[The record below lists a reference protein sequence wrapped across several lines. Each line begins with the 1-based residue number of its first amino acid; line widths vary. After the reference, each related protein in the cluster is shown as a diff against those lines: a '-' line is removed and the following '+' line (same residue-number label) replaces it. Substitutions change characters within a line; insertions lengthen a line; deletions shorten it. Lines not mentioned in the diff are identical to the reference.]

1 MVFVQHITEI
11 ISISI
16 ATELNGGYSMG
27 QTSRF
32 LEKIYDER
40 DYLSELQSKIET
52 TVAALCDGDIEKSEN
67 ILSAIWGLQNQA
79 NSLSRQVWLDLEPE
93 IKKENSELLSLVEN
107 LISAILLSECDKW
120 FMKK

>member
-1 MVFVQHITEI
+1 
-11 ISISI
+11 
-16 ATELNGGYSMG
+16 MG

-67 ILSAIWGLQNQA
+67 VLSAIWGLQNQA

-93 IKKENSELLSLVEN
+93 IKKENSELLSLLEN
-107 LISAILLSECDKW
+107 LISAILLSECEKW
-120 FMKK
+120 FIKK

>member
-1 MVFVQHITEI
+1 
-11 ISISI
+11 
-16 ATELNGGYSMG
+16 MG

-40 DYLSELQSKIET
+40 DYMSELQSKIET
-52 TVAALCDGDIEKSEN
+52 TVAALCDEDIEKSEN

-107 LISAILLSECDKW
+107 LISAILLSECEKW

>member
-1 MVFVQHITEI
+1 
-11 ISISI
+11 
-16 ATELNGGYSMG
+16 MG

-40 DYLSELQSKIET
+40 EYMSELQSKIET
-52 TVAALCDGDIEKSEN
+52 TVAALCDGDIEKSGN

-93 IKKENSELLSLVEN
+93 IKKENSELLLLVEN
-107 LISAILLSECDKW
+107 LISAILLSECEKW

>member
-1 MVFVQHITEI
+1 
-11 ISISI
+11 
-16 ATELNGGYSMG
+16 MG

-32 LEKIYDER
+32 LEQIYDER
-40 DYLSELQSKIET
+40 DYISELQSKIET

-79 NSLSRQVWLDLEPE
+79 NSLSRQVWLDLEP
-93 IKKENSELLSLVEN
+93 KVKNENSELLSLVEN